1 MFYLFAASES
11 NIRLHCCKWLHT
23 GAHHCRWQHSG
34 RVCPSKVVAVSA
46 EDKNSAPSSST
57 APPASPMSTRRP
69 TTLKTVRCNQLHFLP
84 VLKQKGLRKKTKLA
98 RSKFQSRCR
107 VHLGTFTKK
116 SVHEC
121 VWHQS
126 TRKPKTSA
134 TVPGNVAA
142 RLPAWWHTWWQQPPQ
157 WSRPRP
163 ECLLLEPVQG
173 STQLAVH
180 LLWALALTLPRASPQ
195 RLFGFLPEWWSD
207 DDDEVKDDNGG
218 T

>member
-23 GAHHCRWQHSG
+23 GAHHCWWQHSG

-107 VHLGTFTKK
+107 VHLGTFTKNQCT
-116 SVHEC
+116 SV
-121 VWHQS
+121 S
-126 TRKPKTSA
+126 DTSP
-134 TVPGNVAA
+134 PGS
-142 RLPAWWHTWWQQPPQ
+142 LK
-157 WSRPRP
+157 
-163 ECLLLEPVQG
+163 PVQQCQG
-173 STQLAVH
+173 VWQ
-180 LLWALALTLPRASPQ
+180 RACQ
-195 RLFGFLPEWWSD
+195 H
-207 DDDEVKDDNGG
+207 GG
-218 T
+218 TLGGSSPHNGHVHTLNVCCSSRYRGARSWRCIFCEP